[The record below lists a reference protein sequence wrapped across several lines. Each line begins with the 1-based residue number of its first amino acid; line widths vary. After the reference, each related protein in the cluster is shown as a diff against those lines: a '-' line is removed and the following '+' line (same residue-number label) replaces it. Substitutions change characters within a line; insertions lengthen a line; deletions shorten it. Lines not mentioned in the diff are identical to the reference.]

1 MSASKVVRVTAA
13 VIAIAL
19 ILTLSAFI
27 SPAAQAASS
36 KEGIINDNNVNL
48 REKPSTASSVI
59 IKMTQSSQVSI
70 LSQSGGWY
78 KIKYKN
84 KYTGY
89 VREDFVDVKK
99 TGLNDPAIMTDDG
112 TLYKDSNDKSAK
124 IESLKKDTEVTIIGS
139 YGNWIEI
146 KHGLKSGYIY
156 SKLVHKYTITTL
168 NVTGSVNAS
177 DVKLRKSPNTAASVL
192 TVLKKSTALTVYQ
205 LKDNWLYV
213 SAGGKKGYV
222 RSDYVTYKTPAGTSY
237 KTLKLGMKGQLVTD
251 LQNALKKKGL
261 FSAKVNGSYGNET
274 KEAVVKFQQSMKL
287 KDDGTAGAQTLLLLY
302 GPQKA
307 AGKTNTPSSNT
318 VASQPPQT
326 NGKVEMVDW
335 FGYAENQVKK
345 YVVYEVIDVRTG
357 IKWNMRRFGGWWHAD
372 VETVTT
378 ADTEAM
384 TKAWGGTLSGT
395 RRPVWVLIDGKYL
408 AASLMGYVHGTQTI
422 KDNGMDGQ
430 VCLHFRG
437 SKIQESGK
445 VDARHQACIV
455 EAFNSAGKLDEYI
468 KEGLIP

>member
-1 MSASKVVRVTAA
+1 
-13 VIAIAL
+13 
-19 ILTLSAFI
+19 
-27 SPAAQAASS
+27 
-36 KEGIINDNNVNL
+36 
-48 REKPSTASSVI
+48 
-59 IKMTQSSQVSI
+59 
-70 LSQSGGWY
+70 
-78 KIKYKN
+78 
-84 KYTGY
+84 
-89 VREDFVDVKK
+89 
-99 TGLNDPAIMTDDG
+99 
-112 TLYKDSNDKSAK
+112 
-124 IESLKKDTEVTIIGS
+124 
-139 YGNWIEI
+139 
-146 KHGLKSGYIY
+146 
-156 SKLVHKYTITTL
+156 
-168 NVTGSVNAS
+168 
-177 DVKLRKSPNTAASVL
+177 
-192 TVLKKSTALTVYQ
+192 
-205 LKDNWLYV
+205 
-213 SAGGKKGYV
+213 
-222 RSDYVTYKTPAGTSY
+222 
-237 KTLKLGMKGQLVTD
+237 
-251 LQNALKKKGL
+251 
-261 FSAKVNGSYGNET
+261 
-274 KEAVVKFQQSMKL
+274 
-287 KDDGTAGAQTLLLLY
+287 
-302 GPQKA
+302 
-307 AGKTNTPSSNT
+307 
-318 VASQPPQT
+318 
-326 NGKVEMVDW
+326 MVDW